1 MGGLYVFDWSGV
13 FNMKRLT
20 SMIRICLI
28 ISCLGGIPT
37 LTAPTAFAA
46 PAASEQTLTA
56 AFLYNFM
63 KFTEWPQGIVTDHI
77 TLCSTKSLPFEELDA
92 INGRSAQSKPVR
104 IKRTSLNEPL
114 DDCQLLFL
122 PREENV
128 EQVRQWLKITGN
140 QPILIVSNING
151 FLDMGGMV
159 SLINDGK
166 NLNFEVNLEKV
177 KHVGLKLNAQLLQIA
192 RDVRGR

>member
-1 MGGLYVFDWSGV
+1 
-13 FNMKRLT
+13 
-20 SMIRICLI
+20 MIRICLI

-92 INGRSAQSKPVR
+92 ID
-104 IKRTSLNEPL
+104 E
-114 DDCQLLFL
+114 DDWTES
-122 PREENV
+122 EE
-128 EQVRQWLKITGN
+128 I
-140 QPILIVSNING
+140 
-151 FLDMGGMV
+151 
-159 SLINDGK
+159 
-166 NLNFEVNLEKV
+166 
-177 KHVGLKLNAQLLQIA
+177 
-192 RDVRGR
+192 